1 MHHGGR
7 PVTVR
12 ALGRLENII
21 ARNTKPPSEKVVV
34 TLALGV
40 IILVLLVLAV
50 FTDLGKPPIPAS
62 AAGTAGSDAAG
73 SGSAAVGRPRDT
85 HVDGVLLR
93 SPHAAP
99 TARPAAA
106 PSPAAR

>member
-1 MHHGGR
+1 
-7 PVTVR
+7 
-12 ALGRLENII
+12 LGRLENII

-62 AAGTAGSDAAG
+62 AGSDAAG
-73 SGSAAVGRPRDT
+73 SGSTAVDPPRGK
-85 HVDGVLLR
+85 HLDGVLLR
-93 SPHAAP
+93 TPHAAP
-99 TARPAAA
+99 AVHPATPPTPTAPR
-106 PSPAAR
+106 

>member
-1 MHHGGR
+1 
-7 PVTVR
+7 V
-12 ALGRLENII
+12 GRLENII

-62 AAGTAGSDAAG
+62 AGSAAGPDPAG
-73 SGSAAVGRPRDT
+73 SGSAAVDRPRDK
-85 HVDGVLLR
+85 HLDGVLLR

-99 TARPAAA
+99 
-106 PSPAAR
+106 AARAPVAPPPAPR